1 MGGGCGSDGE
11 CGWIFHWRIVNK
23 IGGAEG
29 FLAFW
34 MVGVQFTMRIM
45 IGRPELVDRVEE
57 GLARSPVTLI
67 LGPRQCGKTTLARL
81 LGEKQAGSY
90 YDLESPRDLARLAQP
105 QTVLEAARGL
115 VVLDEIQQ
123 RPDLMPLLRVL
134 ADRKPLPCRFL
145 LLGSA
150 SPDLMKKSSETL
162 AGRVHL
168 VDMSGVTLFETGP
181 ERRTELWTRGG
192 FPKSFLA
199 EDEAGSVKWRE
210 DFVRT
215 FLQRDI
221 PMLGIQ
227 VPAATLHRFW
237 TMLAHYHGG
246 IWNGSEIG
254 ASLGVSHH
262 AARRYLDALC
272 GAYVLRQLPPW
283 VENLGKRV
291 VKSPKVYVRDSG
303 LLHALLGIPDM
314 AALQGHPK
322 LGASWEGFV
331 IEQILSWVGE
341 RNAYFWATQSRAE
354 LDLMVLAKGKR
365 WGFEI
370 KYQDAPTI
378 SKSMRIAMQDL
389 KLERLWVV
397 YPGEKGYP
405 MDDNIECVSLSQL
418 PQIREAL
425 R

>member
-1 MGGGCGSDGE
+1 
-11 CGWIFHWRIVNK
+11 
-23 IGGAEG
+23 
-29 FLAFW
+29 
-34 MVGVQFTMRIM
+34 M
-45 IGRPELVDRVEE
+45 IPRPELVERVQT
-57 GLARSPVTLI
+57 GLKHSPVTLI
-67 LGPRQCGKTTLARL
+67 LGPRQCGKTTLAQM

-90 YDLESPRDLARLAQP
+90 YDLESPRDLARLTHP

-115 VVLDEIQQ
+115 VVLDEIHQ

-150 SPDLMKKSSETL
+150 SPDLMKKCSETL
-162 AGRVHL
+162 AGRVHF
-168 VDMSGVTLFETGP
+168 VDISGFTLDETGV
-181 ERRTELWTRGG
+181 ERQQELWMRGG

-199 EDEAGSVKWRE
+199 ADEARSLKWRE
-210 DFVRT
+210 DFVQT

-227 VPAATLHRFW
+227 VPPVTLHRFW

-254 ASLGVSHH
+254 ASLGVTHH
-262 AARRYLDALC
+262 ATRRYLDALS
-272 GAYVLRQLPPW
+272 GAFMVRQLQPW
-283 VENLGKRV
+283 FENVGKRI

-303 LLHALLGIPDM
+303 LLHALLGIPDFP
-314 AALQGHPK
+314 ALQGHPK

-331 IEQILSWVGE
+331 IEQILSWAGE
-341 RNAYFWATQSRAE
+341 RNAYFWATHSRAE
-354 LDLMVLAKGKR
+354 LDLMVMAKGKR
-365 WGFEI
+365 WGFEV

-378 SKSMRIAMQDL
+378 TKSMRIAMQDL

-397 YPGEKGYP
+397 YPGQSGYP
-405 MDDNIECVSLSQL
+405 MDEKIECVSVAQLS
-418 PQIREAL
+418 QIRETL
-425 R
+425 Q